1 MFVISRSYR
10 YDLNVKNTA
19 PLLDCLRARTHFLV
33 KLLCSIVIL
42 LAGLIRSLH
51 EVIQTILLRC
61 MYSAGTTTLHL
72 NTCSVQPACTQAIT
86 RPEPGSRRWR
96 SARHCDLPGACLP
109 QCVGFKGKGRIK
121 YMGFILKGIP
131 SGAGGNSIDLDLYL
145 LLQYALLLTSMHTCT
160 RLVLQLV
167 GCLDLCGGFVSYL
180 GFEAFG
186 AQQIS
191 QQLLT

>member
-1 MFVISRSYR
+1 MCTIHSAPMPRHYPAQVSIQNLNGRVLAHARMHPMFVISRSYR
-10 YDLNVKNTA
+10 YDLNVKNIA

-86 RPEPGSRRWR
+86 RPEPGSCRWR

-121 YMGFILKGIP
+121 YMGFILKG
-131 SGAGGNSIDLDLYL
+131 
-145 LLQYALLLTSMHTCT
+145 M
-160 RLVLQLV
+160 V
-167 GCLDLCGGFVSYL
+167 GIL
-180 GFEAFG
+180 
-186 AQQIS
+186 
-191 QQLLT
+191 